1 MDIEK
6 WKKPALSD
14 KLITEQIALAVMLC
28 TLDKFSFSIVFFT
41 KTCSDIQTLP
51 VETNLYYV
59 FD

>member
-14 KLITEQIALAVMLC
+14 KLIAEKIALAVMFC
-28 TLDKFSFSIVFFT
+28 TLDKFLFSMVFFT